1 MNANFEIYIYKHI
14 YIYIDLNDCYS
25 NYFSY
30 ILMYACACICTTSE
44 IIV

>member
-1 MNANFEIYIYKHI
+1 MNANFEIYIEA

-25 NYFSY
+25 NCFAY